1 MGSSPRSPSS
11 RRPTHSSSRAA
22 TTTRCHSGP
31 TSSTRRGTTRSH
43 STAPSPSWSTTRWA
57 PPRRHQRRRH
67 LRGRNTPGAPTAP
80 WPEDLLRGRVQL
92 RGNRLPSA
100 LLRHR
105 HLHPLRRHGDGVH
118 PPQVPRRQWL
128 VGVPPAPPLRRGER
142 HLGGAASAPGH
153 AGAGH
158 RLRGGPGRLRLRHR
172 GGVRHRLQRRPA
184 RERHQGLRRDER
196 LLPVRHL
203 RAENRVHEPR
213 EWHHLP
219 GPTGPPQLQT
229 WKAPATGTYRVT
241 AIGASGATATNATN
255 ARGGCGASI
264 SGEFTFQKDD
274 VVRILVGQKGTAA
287 ALSAG
292 GGGGSFVVGA
302 GNTPLLIAGGGG
314 GLRAGATVNG
324 RPGALTEA
332 GSAGSVSASHVS
344 GFVAGGVGGQGGA
357 RVASYG
363 AGGGGWL
370 GNGAADG
377 NYGLGGASFQN
388 GASGGGGTSCGV
400 AAPGGYGGGGAGNG
414 CYGAGGGGGYSG
426 GGGGRVG
433 GGGGSWNTG
442 TRPSNTSDVCT
453 PSGHGQVTLEFVHPS
468 PASGTR

>member
-1 MGSSPRSPSS
+1 MVETPLAPQPPPGLKTFCADGSSSEGID
-11 RRPTHSSSRAA
+11 
-22 TTTRCHSGP
+22 C
-31 TSSTRRGTTRSH
+31 
-43 STAPSPSWSTTRWA
+43 
-57 PPRRHQRRRH
+57 
-67 LRGRNTPGAPTAP
+67 
-80 WPEDLLRGRVQL
+80 
-92 RGNRLPSA
+92 
-100 LLRHR
+100 
-105 HLHPLRRHGDGVH
+105 
-118 PPQVPRRQWL
+118 
-128 VGVPPAPPLRRGER
+128 PPLYYDIDTSTPYGGTATVCIRRKFHGANGLSAFLR
-142 HLGGAASAPGH
+142 LHHYDAASGTWEELPPPPGMPEP
-153 AGAGH
+153 AIDCAADLSACGCATEEECGIDYNAD
-158 RLRGGPGRLRLRHR
+158 PPVSVIKVC
-172 GGVRHRLQRRPA
+172 GVTSGFSPFAIFEQKIEFTNHVNGITYQ
-184 RERHQGLRRDER
+184 
-196 LLPVRHL
+196 
-203 RAENRVHEPR
+203 
-213 EWHHLP
+213 

-264 SGEFTFQKDD
+264 SGEFTFQKED

-357 RVASYG
+357 RVASYV

-468 PASGTR
+468 PASVTR